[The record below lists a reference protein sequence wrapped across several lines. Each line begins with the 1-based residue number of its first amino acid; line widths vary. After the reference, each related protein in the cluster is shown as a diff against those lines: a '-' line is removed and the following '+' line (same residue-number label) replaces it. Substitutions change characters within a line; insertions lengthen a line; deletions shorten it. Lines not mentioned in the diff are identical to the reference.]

1 MQGFREKGHP
11 VSINVCI
18 NGSIIGIIIVNIMT
32 GIKVSIQT
40 NIVDS
45 IMGSMEVSIIVSIK
59 MSMVNS
65 SPTLGGKVVFWFGNC
80 LPLHIIFRM
89 MIVSSPTTKYLQ
101 PHSTYHLAHI
111 L

>member
-18 NGSIIGIIIVNIMT
+18 NGSIIGFIIVNIMT

-59 MSMVNS
+59 MSMDNS
-65 SPTLGGKVVFWFGNC
+65 SPTLSGLVIVSQ
-80 LPLHIIFRM
+80 LHIIFRM
-89 MIVSSPTTKYLQ
+89 MIVSPATKYIQ
-101 PHSTYHLAHI
+101 PHSTYHLEHI

>member
-18 NGSIIGIIIVNIMT
+18 NGSIIGIIIVNIMA
-32 GIKVSIQT
+32 GIKVSIQA
-40 NIVDS
+40 NIMDS

-59 MSMVNS
+59 MSMDNS
-65 SPTLGGKVVFWFGNC
+65 SPTFGTR
-80 LPLHIIFRM
+80 LSSSLVIVSQLHIIFRM
-89 MIVSSPTTKYLQ
+89 MIVSPATKYLQ